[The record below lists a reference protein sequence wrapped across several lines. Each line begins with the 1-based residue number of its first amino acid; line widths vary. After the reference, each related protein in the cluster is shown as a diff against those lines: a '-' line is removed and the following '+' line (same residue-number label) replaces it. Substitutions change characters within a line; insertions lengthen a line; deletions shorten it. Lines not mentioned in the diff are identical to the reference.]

1 MEKDTGKV
9 LWENLSKIRL
19 IDDNLKFRYKPLANI
34 RE

>member
-19 IDDNLKFRYKPLANI
+19 IDGNLKFRYNPLANI
-34 RE
+34 RK